1 MFQQEI
7 TPQFSLR
14 LAGGEKQM
22 QIKKILWAS
31 DGSKESREALRWAEL
46 CATRLGA
53 SVSALSVIESPDLC
67 TLELPDD
74 VKRKIALIDHR
85 LGRRTDNRLKRLGRV
100 LEQKG
105 IKTET
110 RVVIGIPYQE
120 IIKAA
125 QSHDVDLI
133 AMGKRGL
140 NFWGRMLLGSTATKV
155 LRESHVPILTVRH
168 AAKKPAVKKILV
180 PSSFSPADNVALEWA
195 LEFAGKLGASVVLLH
210 IFQAHKS
217 WDNVKGGSMGRLR
230 RVATEKLDAM
240 LETVPAQKRK
250 GVPVITRV
258 KVSSRPWSGIV
269 SFVREEGI
277 DMIVMGTHARK
288 GVPRFFLGSVAER
301 VIREAPCPVI
311 NIRP

>member
-1 MFQQEI
+1 
-7 TPQFSLR
+7 
-14 LAGGEKQM
+14 M
-22 QIKKILWAS
+22 QIKRILWPS
-31 DGSKESREALRWAEL
+31 DGSKESRDALRWAEL

-74 VKRKIALIDHR
+74 AKRKIALIDRDLGTREARR
-85 LGRRTDNRLKRLGRV
+85 LRRLRSV

-110 RVVIGIPYQE
+110 RVVKGIPYQE

-125 QSHDVDLI
+125 QSQDVDLI

-140 NFWGRMLLGSTATKV
+140 NLWGRMLLGSTTTKV

-168 AAKKPAVKKILV
+168 AAEKPAVKKILV
-180 PSSFSPADNVALEWA
+180 PSSFAPADNASLTWA
-195 LEFAGKLGASVVLLH
+195 LEFAGALGASVSLLH
-210 IFQAHKS
+210 IIQAHKS
-217 WDNVKGGSMGRLR
+217 WDTAKGGFMGRLR

-240 LETVPAQKRK
+240 LDTVPAQKRK
-250 GVPVITRV
+250 GVPEFTRV
-258 KVSSRPWSGIV
+258 KAFSQPWSGIV

-311 NIRP
+311 TVRP

>member
-1 MFQQEI
+1 
-7 TPQFSLR
+7 
-14 LAGGEKQM
+14 M
-22 QIKKILWAS
+22 QIKRILWAS
-31 DGSKESREALRWAEL
+31 DGSRESRDALRWVEL
-46 CATRLGA
+46 FATRLGA

-67 TLELPDD
+67 TLEVPDD
-74 VKRKIALIDHR
+74 LKAEISLIDRDLGTREAKRLRR
-85 LGRRTDNRLKRLGRV
+85 LGSV

-105 IKTET
+105 IKAET
-110 RVVIGIPYQE
+110 RVIRGIPYQE

-140 NFWGRMLLGSTATKV
+140 NLWDRMLLGSTTTKV
-155 LRESHVPILTVRH
+155 LRESHVPILTVRQT
-168 AAKKPAVKKILV
+168 AKKPAVKKILV
-180 PSSFSPADNVALEWA
+180 PSSFSPADNVSLEWA
-195 LEFAGKLGASVVLLH
+195 LEFAGPLGASVFLLH
-210 IFQAHKS
+210 IVQAHRS
-217 WDNVKGGSMGRLR
+217 WDTVKGGFMGRLR

-250 GVPVITRV
+250 GVSKFTRV
-258 KVSSRPWSGIV
+258 KAFSRPWSGIL

-311 NIRP
+311 TVRP

>member
-1 MFQQEI
+1 
-7 TPQFSLR
+7 
-14 LAGGEKQM
+14 M
-22 QIKKILWAS
+22 QIKKILWPS
-31 DGSKESREALRWAEL
+31 DGSKESRDALRWAEL

-74 VKRKIALIDHR
+74 VKKKIALIDRDLGTREARR
-85 LGRRTDNRLKRLGRV
+85 LRRVRSV

-110 RVVIGIPYQE
+110 RVVQGIPYRE
-120 IIKAA
+120 ITKAA
-125 QSHDVDLI
+125 QSQDVDLI

-140 NFWGRMLLGSTATKV
+140 NLWGRMLLGSTTTKV
-155 LRESHVPILTVRH
+155 LRQLHVPILTVRH

-180 PSSFSPADNVALEWA
+180 PSSFSPADKVSLRWA
-195 LEFAGKLGASVVLLH
+195 LEFAGTLGASVFLLH
-210 IFQAHKS
+210 IIQAHKS
-217 WDNVKGGSMGRLR
+217 WDTVKGGFMGRLR

-250 GVPVITRV
+250 GVSEFTRV
-258 KVSSRPWSGIV
+258 KAFSRPWSGIV

-277 DMIVMGTHARK
+277 DMIVMGTHAKK

-311 NIRP
+311 TLRP

>member
-1 MFQQEI
+1 
-7 TPQFSLR
+7 
-14 LAGGEKQM
+14 M

-31 DGSKESREALRWAEL
+31 DGSRESRNALRWAEL
-46 CATRLGA
+46 FATRLGA

-67 TLELPDD
+67 TLKLPDD
-74 VKRKIALIDHR
+74 VNKKITFIDR
-85 LGRRTDNRLKRLGRV
+85 DLGRRTDNRLKRLGRV

-110 RVVIGIPYQE
+110 RVVRGIPYQK

-140 NFWGRMLLGSTATKV
+140 NLWGRMLLGSTTTKV
-155 LRESHVPILTVRH
+155 LRESQVPMLTVRH
-168 AAKKPAVKKILV
+168 VAKKPAVKKILV
-180 PSSFSPADNVALEWA
+180 PSSFSPADNVSLEWA
-195 LEFAGKLGASVVLLH
+195 LEFAGKLGASVLLLH
-210 IFQAHKS
+210 IIEAHKS
-217 WDNVKGGSMGRLR
+217 WDKVKGGFMGRLR

-250 GVPVITRV
+250 GVPVFTRV
-258 KVSSRPWSGIV
+258 KAFYRPWSGIV

-311 NIRP
+311 TIRP

>member
-1 MFQQEI
+1 
-7 TPQFSLR
+7 
-14 LAGGEKQM
+14 M

-31 DGSKESREALRWAEL
+31 DGSRESRDALRWAEL
-46 CATRLGA
+46 FATRLGA

-74 VKRKIALIDHR
+74 VKRKIALIDR
-85 LGRRTDNRLKRLGRV
+85 DLGRRTDNRLKRLGRV

-110 RVVIGIPYQE
+110 RVVRGIPYQK
-120 IIKAA
+120 IIEEA
-125 QSHDVDLI
+125 QSQDVDLI

-140 NFWGRMLLGSTATKV
+140 NLWGRMLLGSTTTKV

-168 AAKKPAVKKILV
+168 AAKKPAVKKIVV
-180 PSSFSPADNVALEWA
+180 PSSFSPADNVSLEWA

-250 GVPVITRV
+250 GVPKFTRV
-258 KVSSRPWSGIV
+258 KAFSRPWSGIV

-311 NIRP
+311 TVRP

>member
-1 MFQQEI
+1 
-7 TPQFSLR
+7 
-14 LAGGEKQM
+14 M

-31 DGSKESREALRWAEL
+31 DGSKESRDALRWAEL

-53 SVSALSVIESPDLC
+53 SVMALSVIESPDLC

-74 VKRKIALIDHR
+74 VKGKIALVDR
-85 LGRRTDNRLKRLGRV
+85 GLGRRADNRLKRVASV
-100 LEQKG
+100 LERKG
-105 IKTET
+105 IQAET
-110 RVVIGIPYQE
+110 RVVRGIPYQE

-125 QSHDVDLI
+125 QSQDVDLI

-140 NFWGRMLLGSTATKV
+140 NLWGRMLLGSTATKV

-168 AAKKPAVKKILV
+168 AAKKPAVKKIAV
-180 PSSFSPADNVALEWA
+180 PSSFSPADHASLEWA
-195 LEFAGKLGASVVLLH
+195 LAFAEKSAASVVLLH

-217 WDNVKGGSMGRLR
+217 WDTVKGGSMGRLR
-230 RVATEKLDAM
+230 RIATEKLDAM
-240 LETVPAQKRK
+240 LEMVPAQKRK

-258 KVSSRPWSGIV
+258 KVFSRPWSGIV

-311 NIRP
+311 TVRP

>member
-1 MFQQEI
+1 
-7 TPQFSLR
+7 
-14 LAGGEKQM
+14 M

-31 DGSKESREALRWAEL
+31 DGSTESRNALKWVEL

-53 SVSALSVIESPDLC
+53 SVSTLSVIESPDLC
-67 TLELPDD
+67 TLELPND
-74 VKRKIALIDHR
+74 VKRKIALVHRR

-120 IIKAA
+120 IIKTA
-125 QSHDVDLI
+125 QSHDVDLV

-140 NFWGRMLLGSTATKV
+140 NLWGRLVLGSTTTKV

-168 AAKKPAVKKILV
+168 AAKKPAVKKIVV

-217 WDNVKGGSMGRLR
+217 WDKVKGGSMGRLR

-240 LETVPAQKRK
+240 LKTVPAQKRK

-258 KVSSRPWSGIV
+258 KVFSRPWSGIV

-311 NIRP
+311 TIRP